1 MILCNCNQE
10 QASSGYN
17 KTAHNFP
24 PYHSKMRRV
33 PLRVLLY
40 VRPTFGVCV
49 KLLTGFTPH
58 GECCVPLPRF
68 GVVRETP
75 ANLTSRPAG
84 NVAPPLLP
92 YGLSSPVSPPHRKC
106 FRRGPRDVLPYSQN
120 AGLTLYEYQNFW
132 YRTHITKRKTVPTEI
147 PARFTPPK
155 ILSAGAPRGGI
166 RRSHTYARV
175 YLGIRLVRRD

>member
-1 MILCNCNQE
+1 MCALLSECGQNSNFNRLHDSRGIL
-10 QASSGYN
+10 
-17 KTAHNFP
+17 T
-24 PYHSKMRRV
+24 
-33 PLRVLLY
+33 PLPR
-40 VRPTFGVCV
+40 FGVV
-49 KLLTGFTPH
+49 RETPANLTSRLTGNV
-58 GECCVPLPRF
+58 VPLPRF

-84 NVAPPLLP
+84 NVAPLLP

-106 FRRGPRDVLPYSQN
+106 FRRGPRNEVAYSQN

-175 YLGIRLVRRD
+175 YLGIRIVRRD